1 MQIITSGSVVYLLL
15 FVATL
20 GVARYRVRARQWLDQ
35 RFFRE
40 EYDARK
46 ILVSLAGRV
55 RFETDPGD
63 LAVMVVEQIDKALH
77 PEITSMLATGIEEGR
92 LVAVTSAQWRR
103 HAGGARRRAGDDA
116 PLVG

>member
-1 MQIITSGSVVYLLL
+1 M
-15 FVATL
+15 
-20 GVARYRVRARQWLDQ
+20 RYRDRARQWLDQ

-63 LAVMVVEQIDKALH
+63 LAALVVEQIDQALH
-77 PEITSMLATGIEEGR
+77 PEITSMLASGIEDGR
-92 LVAVTSAQWRR
+92 LVAGDARATATSSRWRST
-103 HAGGARRRAGDDA
+103 ADW
-116 PLVG
+116 